1 MKNKLMNPKLTNKSV
16 YLIILFSLI
25 SLLFLTLLSYKIVLF
40 LTPFTD
46 SQQKTIDFLYDHLND
61 DNQLDLQYAS
71 DEYSHL
77 LDVKRIMNIANV
89 IFYLSLLAFTSI
101 ITLTK
106 RDPDLQRK
114 MFKTAGIT
122 TISVLLLLVI
132 LSLFAFNGL
141 FNSFHQIFFPQ
152 GNWIFA
158 NDSLL
163 ITTFPTSF
171 FIKMARNIFILSL
184 TSGIF
189 LFSLSLLKK
198 NVR

>member
-1 MKNKLMNPKLTNKSV
+1 MKNKGV
-16 YLIILFSLI
+16 YFLVVFSII
-25 SLLFLTLLSYKIVLF
+25 SLLFLTLVSYKIILT
-40 LTPFTD
+40 LTPLD
-46 SQQKTIDFLYDHLND
+46 NAQQQTIDFLQN
-61 DNQLDLQYAS
+61 NGQSKQLDLKYTS
-71 DEYSHL
+71 SEYSHL
-77 LDVKRIMNIANV
+77 LDVKRIMNIADV
-89 IFYLSLLAFTSI
+89 IFYISLLVFTLI

-106 RDPDLQRK
+106 RNSNLQRK
-114 MFKTAGIT
+114 MFQIAGIT

-141 FNSFHQIFFPQ
+141 FTSFHQIFFPQ

-163 ITTFPTSF
+163 ITTFPTQF